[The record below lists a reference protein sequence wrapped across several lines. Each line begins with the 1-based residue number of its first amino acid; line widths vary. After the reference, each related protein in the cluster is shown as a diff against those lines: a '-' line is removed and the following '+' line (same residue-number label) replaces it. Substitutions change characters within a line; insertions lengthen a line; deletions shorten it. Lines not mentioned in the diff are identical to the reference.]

1 MTQPRPDPPH
11 TILELLFDS
20 GDQTPGVQFEQIT
33 SGLRRANLER
43 VLDSIPAETR
53 ASAMREI
60 AGAVGSLLNM
70 NLADLLVEG
79 WLKYRDLTDAAR
91 RTLETPGSVELVQLV
106 SHQVSVEQQ
115 PSIDVLVDGRRV
127 ATVELEVSVVFEVY
141 AMLGGISAGKLTAVH
156 AGRCL
161 VTAALAL
168 QGSEVL
174 TRSAEFQ
181 LPGVF
186 RLREGIRL
194 LPTDA
199 YVTRAQPIRHGEHAA
214 PTPT

>member
-11 TILELLFDS
+11 TILQLLFDS

-141 AMLGGISAGKLTAVH
+141 AMLGGISAG
-156 AGRCL
+156 
-161 VTAALAL
+161 
-168 QGSEVL
+168 
-174 TRSAEFQ
+174 
-181 LPGVF
+181 
-186 RLREGIRL
+186 
-194 LPTDA
+194 
-199 YVTRAQPIRHGEHAA
+199 
-214 PTPT
+214 